1 MKLARLEIVGFKSF
15 AQKTV
20 IEFNDGITAI
30 IGPNGSGKSNIADAI
45 RWVLGEQS
53 AKALRGARMEDVI
66 FNGTEQRRPLSYCE
80 VTLVFDNADG
90 LLNIDYT
97 EVSVTRRVYRSN
109 EGEYLLNGKQCR
121 LKDIQELFRDT
132 GIGKEGYSII
142 GQGRVDEILS
152 NRSGDRRAIFEEAA
166 GVMRY
171 RARKEEAE
179 RKLENTRKNLIR
191 INDILTELEVR
202 VGPLHEQCIA
212 AKRYIELRDELK
224 KAELNLFLI
233 QYDKLNERL
242 TETNALIE
250 QICNEIADN
259 EALESGLAKGYE
271 AEEALER
278 TINSEI
284 SGLKS
289 NLLTYTAGIQS
300 TLGEAR
306 VLQERRMNA
315 QKERDSA
322 LNAMC
327 GAQETL
333 KGLSERKLSISDSIA
348 GKSKLI
354 SKLRQSLEDLEEK
367 FKRYT
372 YDLDEKAGTIDRC
385 KSSIIEAMNRLS
397 DAKSLRTRLET
408 MKVNLEASLKSIN
421 DEISQRGGELSGLD
435 KELIEANAQLKGL
448 REEKNRLDNDR
459 ISVEE
464 KRNATSGDLV
474 ELKKAMRKSE
484 QALESGLSRLK
495 VLKEMNQAHEGY
507 YSSVRN
513 VLRDSKRDTRLGE
526 AVEGALAEL
535 IHVPAEF
542 ETAIEMALG
551 SSLQNIVTPT
561 DEDAK
566 LVIEHLRANNYGRAT
581 FLPVSSMKPRT
592 LNNDEKCMIQSDGV
606 IGIASDL
613 VGYGPRYKNVIENL
627 LGRTVIVRDLD
638 TGIKINAKSK
648 SAFRIATVK
657 GDIIN
662 PGGSITGG
670 STQRRE
676 FSLLGRQ
683 REMTELEN
691 RLKSQRLELD
701 DISKRAEA
709 GERLLSELGQSSEMF
724 RERIH
729 NIEISTA
736 KQLEKIDIIQKYIS
750 AAKFELETQY
760 EERGRLQ
767 DSLADVE
774 SKLGESETA
783 QGSIEDSNTATQ
795 EDITRLQNELNAM
808 RLEQERKNSEITSL
822 KVQLMAENKELAAL
836 NGELNR
842 VDSDAA
848 RLSADIGD
856 KEQAVNSLNESMAQ
870 LDLQIIQTDASVC
883 LKRTEAESLEDR
895 INGLEAEQDK
905 RIDKLKELRVRRGEL
920 SSAIEALRDRRHRA
934 ELSLNKAELELSGI
948 QERVWNDY
956 NLTYDNITPYRRG
969 ATAAAEHLLA
979 DDIRK
984 EMRSLGD
991 VRVGAIEEYDLVKE
1005 RYDSLKAQYGDLE
1018 MAESDLR
1025 QLITELLESMKLEFR
1040 RQFELIRSNFTSVF
1054 SELFRG
1060 GKADLVLSDGADILN
1075 CDIDIIA
1082 QPPGKKLQ
1090 LLSLLSGGER
1100 ALTAIALLFAILKL
1114 KPTAFCIL
1122 DEIETSLDEVN
1133 VSNFAEY
1140 LGNYSSD
1147 TQFILITHR
1156 KGSMAVCNALYGV
1169 TMEEKGVSKIVS
1181 ARFDEAG

>member
-80 VTLVFDNADG
+80 VTLVFDNTDG

-152 NRSGDRRAIFEEAA
+152 NRTGDRRAIFEEAA

-191 INDILTELEVR
+191 INDILTELEGR
-202 VGPLHEQCIA
+202 VEPLHEQCIA

-242 TETNALIE
+242 TETNSLIE
-250 QICNEIADN
+250 QVCNEIADN
-259 EALESGLAKGYE
+259 EELESGLAKEYE
-271 AEEALER
+271 TGEAFER
-278 TINSEI
+278 TVNSEI
-284 SGLKS
+284 SGLKNS
-289 NLLTYTAGIQS
+289 LLAYTAGIQS
-300 TLGEAR
+300 SLGEAR
-306 VLQERRMNA
+306 VLQERRLNA

-322 LNAMC
+322 LEAIN
-327 GAQETL
+327 GANEAL
-333 KGLSERKLSISDSIA
+333 KGLSERKLSMVNDIA
-348 GKSKLI
+348 DRSELI
-354 SKLRQSLEDLEEK
+354 GGLQQSLEDLEEE
-367 FKRYT
+367 FKKYT
-372 YDLDEKAGTIDRC
+372 YELGEKAESLDQC
-385 KSSIIEAMNRLS
+385 KTSIIEAMNRLS
-397 DAKSLRTRLET
+397 DAKSMRTRLET
-408 MKVNLEASLKSIN
+408 MKINLESSLKLIN
-421 DEISQRGGELSGLD
+421 DEINQKGDELEGLD
-435 KELIEANAQLKGL
+435 KELMEADEQLNGL
-448 REEKNRLDNDR
+448 KHEKNRLNNDR

-464 KRNATSGDLV
+464 KRKATSD
-474 ELKKAMRKSE
+474 ELFEIKRTMRKSE
-484 QALESGLSRLK
+484 QVLESGISRLK

-513 VLRDSKRDTRLGE
+513 VLRDSKRNTRLGE

-561 DEDAK
+561 DGDAK

-581 FLPVSSMKPRT
+581 FLPLSSMKPRT
-592 LNNDEKCMIQSDGV
+592 LSSDERSMIQVDGL
-606 IGIASDL
+606 IGVASDL
-613 VGYGPRYKNVIENL
+613 VSYDARYKNIIENL

-676 FSLLGRQ
+676 FSLLGRR

-691 RLKSQRLELD
+691 RLKSQKLELD
-701 DISKRAEA
+701 DISNKAEA
-709 GERLLSELGQSSEMF
+709 SERLLSELGQSLEMF

-729 NIEISTA
+729 SIDISTA
-736 KQLEKIDIIQKYIS
+736 KQIEKIDIIQKYIS
-750 AAKFELETQY
+750 VAKLELKTQY

-767 DSLADVE
+767 DSLSDVE
-774 SKLGESETA
+774 SRLGESETA
-783 QGSIEDSNTATQ
+783 QGNIEDSNTATQ
-795 EDITRLQNELNAM
+795 EDITRLQNELNVM
-808 RLEQERKNSEITSL
+808 RLEQEKKSSKITSL
-822 KVQLMAENKELAAL
+822 KVQLMAENKELAAM
-836 NGELNR
+836 NGGLARIE
-842 VDSDAA
+842 SDAA
-848 RLSADIGD
+848 RLNAEIYG
-856 KEQAVNSLNESMAQ
+856 KERAVNSLNESIAK
-870 LDLQIIQTDASVC
+870 LDLQIINVDESVR
-883 LKRTEAESLEDR
+883 LKRAEAESLENR
-895 INGLEAEQDK
+895 INGLEAEQGK
-905 RIDKLKELRVRRGEL
+905 RIDKLKELRVRKGEL

-956 NLTYDNITPYRRG
+956 NLTYDNIVPYRRG
-969 ATAAAEHLLA
+969 STAAAEHLLA
-979 DDIRK
+979 DETRK
-984 EMRSLGD
+984 EMRNLGD
-991 VRVGAIEEYDLVKE
+991 VRVSAIEEYDLVKE
-1005 RYDSLKAQYGDLE
+1005 RYDSLKAQYSDLE
-1018 MAESDLR
+1018 RAESDLR
-1025 QLITELLESMKLEFR
+1025 LLITELLESMKLEFKC
-1040 RQFELIRSNFTSVF
+1040 QFELIRANFTSVF

-1060 GKADLVLSDGADILN
+1060 GKADLVLSNGADILN

-1133 VSNFAEY
+1133 VSNFADY
-1140 LGNYSSD
+1140 LGNYSRD

>member
-1 MKLARLEIVGFKSF
+1 M
-15 AQKTV
+15 
-20 IEFNDGITAI
+20 
-30 IGPNGSGKSNIADAI
+30 
-45 RWVLGEQS
+45 
-53 AKALRGARMEDVI
+53 
-66 FNGTEQRRPLSYCE
+66 
-80 VTLVFDNADG
+80 
-90 LLNIDYT
+90 
-97 EVSVTRRVYRSN
+97 
-109 EGEYLLNGKQCR
+109 
-121 LKDIQELFRDT
+121 
-132 GIGKEGYSII
+132 
-142 GQGRVDEILS
+142 
-152 NRSGDRRAIFEEAA
+152 
-166 GVMRY
+166 
-171 RARKEEAE
+171 
-179 RKLENTRKNLIR
+179 
-191 INDILTELEVR
+191 
-202 VGPLHEQCIA
+202 
-212 AKRYIELRDELK
+212 
-224 KAELNLFLI
+224 
-233 QYDKLNERL
+233 
-242 TETNALIE
+242 
-250 QICNEIADN
+250 
-259 EALESGLAKGYE
+259 
-271 AEEALER
+271 
-278 TINSEI
+278 
-284 SGLKS
+284 
-289 NLLTYTAGIQS
+289 
-300 TLGEAR
+300 
-306 VLQERRMNA
+306 
-315 QKERDSA
+315 
-322 LNAMC
+322 
-327 GAQETL
+327 
-333 KGLSERKLSISDSIA
+333 
-348 GKSKLI
+348 
-354 SKLRQSLEDLEEK
+354 
-367 FKRYT
+367 
-372 YDLDEKAGTIDRC
+372 
-385 KSSIIEAMNRLS
+385 
-397 DAKSLRTRLET
+397 
-408 MKVNLEASLKSIN
+408 
-421 DEISQRGGELSGLD
+421 
-435 KELIEANAQLKGL
+435 
-448 REEKNRLDNDR
+448 
-459 ISVEE
+459 
-464 KRNATSGDLV
+464 
-474 ELKKAMRKSE
+474 
-484 QALESGLSRLK
+484 
-495 VLKEMNQAHEGY
+495 
-507 YSSVRN
+507 
-513 VLRDSKRDTRLGE
+513 
-526 AVEGALAEL
+526 
-535 IHVPAEF
+535 
-542 ETAIEMALG
+542 
-551 SSLQNIVTPT
+551 
-561 DEDAK
+561 
-566 LVIEHLRANNYGRAT
+566 
-581 FLPVSSMKPRT
+581 
-592 LNNDEKCMIQSDGV
+592 
-606 IGIASDL
+606 
-613 VGYGPRYKNVIENL
+613 
-627 LGRTVIVRDLD
+627 
-638 TGIKINAKSK
+638 
-648 SAFRIATVK
+648 
-657 GDIIN
+657 
-662 PGGSITGG
+662 
-670 STQRRE
+670 
-676 FSLLGRQ
+676 
-683 REMTELEN
+683 
-691 RLKSQRLELD
+691 
-701 DISKRAEA
+701 
-709 GERLLSELGQSSEMF
+709 
-724 RERIH
+724 
-729 NIEISTA
+729 
-736 KQLEKIDIIQKYIS
+736 
-750 AAKFELETQY
+750 ETQY

-991 VRVGAIEEYDLVKE
+991 VRVGAIEEYDIVKE

>member
-1 MKLARLEIVGFKSF
+1 
-15 AQKTV
+15 
-20 IEFNDGITAI
+20 
-30 IGPNGSGKSNIADAI
+30 
-45 RWVLGEQS
+45 
-53 AKALRGARMEDVI
+53 
-66 FNGTEQRRPLSYCE
+66 
-80 VTLVFDNADG
+80 
-90 LLNIDYT
+90 
-97 EVSVTRRVYRSN
+97 
-109 EGEYLLNGKQCR
+109 
-121 LKDIQELFRDT
+121 
-132 GIGKEGYSII
+132 
-142 GQGRVDEILS
+142 
-152 NRSGDRRAIFEEAA
+152 
-166 GVMRY
+166 
-171 RARKEEAE
+171 
-179 RKLENTRKNLIR
+179 
-191 INDILTELEVR
+191 
-202 VGPLHEQCIA
+202 
-212 AKRYIELRDELK
+212 
-224 KAELNLFLI
+224 
-233 QYDKLNERL
+233 
-242 TETNALIE
+242 
-250 QICNEIADN
+250 
-259 EALESGLAKGYE
+259 
-271 AEEALER
+271 
-278 TINSEI
+278 
-284 SGLKS
+284 
-289 NLLTYTAGIQS
+289 
-300 TLGEAR
+300 
-306 VLQERRMNA
+306 
-315 QKERDSA
+315 
-322 LNAMC
+322 
-327 GAQETL
+327 
-333 KGLSERKLSISDSIA
+333 
-348 GKSKLI
+348 
-354 SKLRQSLEDLEEK
+354 
-367 FKRYT
+367 
-372 YDLDEKAGTIDRC
+372 
-385 KSSIIEAMNRLS
+385 
-397 DAKSLRTRLET
+397 
-408 MKVNLEASLKSIN
+408 
-421 DEISQRGGELSGLD
+421 
-435 KELIEANAQLKGL
+435 
-448 REEKNRLDNDR
+448 
-459 ISVEE
+459 
-464 KRNATSGDLV
+464 
-474 ELKKAMRKSE
+474 
-484 QALESGLSRLK
+484 
-495 VLKEMNQAHEGY
+495 
-507 YSSVRN
+507 
-513 VLRDSKRDTRLGE
+513 
-526 AVEGALAEL
+526 
-535 IHVPAEF
+535 
-542 ETAIEMALG
+542 
-551 SSLQNIVTPT
+551 
-561 DEDAK
+561 
-566 LVIEHLRANNYGRAT
+566 
-581 FLPVSSMKPRT
+581 
-592 LNNDEKCMIQSDGV
+592 MIQSDGV